1 MPMPL
6 SDRSRGEPR
15 APPSPRS
22 MPRRS
27 CARRSP
33 SVAENEEQQGPQS
46 SDDEELLRKVEEQ
59 LRDLKVS
66 DVLLQTLYTISSLG
80 WHKLSS
86 VERDLEQA
94 KLAIEALRA
103 LLPVLA
109 DSMPAETKRD
119 LEQMVANMQ
128 LAYAGA
134 VAEA

>member
-1 MPMPL
+1 
-6 SDRSRGEPR
+6 
-15 APPSPRS
+15 
-22 MPRRS
+22 
-27 CARRSP
+27 
-33 SVAENEEQQGPQS
+33 VAENEEQQSQQP

-66 DVLLQTLYTISSLG
+66 DMLLQTLYTFSSLG

-86 VERDLEQA
+86 ADRDLEQA
-94 KLAIEALRA
+94 KLAIDALRA

-109 DSMPAETKRD
+109 DSMPAEVKRD

-134 VAEA
+134 VAEAGKPEAPEGDGDS

>member
-1 MPMPL
+1 
-6 SDRSRGEPR
+6 
-15 APPSPRS
+15 
-22 MPRRS
+22 
-27 CARRSP
+27 
-33 SVAENEEQQGPQS
+33 VADNEEQQSPQP

-66 DVLLQTLYTISSLG
+66 DMLLQTLYTISSLG

-86 VERDLEQA
+86 ADRDLEQA
-94 KLAIEALRA
+94 KLAIDALRA

-109 DSMPAETKRD
+109 DSMPAEVKRD

-134 VAEA
+134 VAEAGKPEAPEGDGDS

>member
-1 MPMPL
+1 
-6 SDRSRGEPR
+6 
-15 APPSPRS
+15 
-22 MPRRS
+22 
-27 CARRSP
+27 
-33 SVAENEEQQGPQS
+33 VAENEEQQGPQS

-134 VAEA
+134 VAEAAKPDAPEGDGES

>member
-1 MPMPL
+1 MAEKEEPKE
-6 SDRSRGEPR
+6 GE
-15 APPSPRS
+15 
-22 MPRRS
+22 
-27 CARRSP
+27 SP
-33 SVAENEEQQGPQS
+33 S
-46 SDDEELLRKVEEQ
+46 DEELLRKVEEQ

-86 VERDLEQA
+86 TDRDLEQA

-109 DSMPAETKRD
+109 DSMPAEVKRD

-134 VAEA
+134 VAETGEAKPAEPEGAKPAEPEAGGDS